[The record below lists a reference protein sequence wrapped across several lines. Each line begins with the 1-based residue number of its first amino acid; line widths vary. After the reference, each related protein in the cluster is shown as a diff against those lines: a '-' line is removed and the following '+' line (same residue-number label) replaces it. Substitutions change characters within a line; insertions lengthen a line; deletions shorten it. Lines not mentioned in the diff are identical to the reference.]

1 MPGYDQLLKQILSK
15 AIEFGADLAGSVP
28 AGLLEGCPSAQ
39 AAGPAGFSKTTGTV
53 IVLGLYHD
61 PEKPEMDW
69 WVEGRGTPGDRV
81 LCDIGRRL
89 AGWLEEVHQIPAR
102 VIPYQ
107 IYDGGVY
114 LKDAAILAG
123 LGRIGRNNLV
133 ITPRFGPRVRFRALW
148 VDIETDPAPCPVFV
162 DPCDTCNHPCE
173 SKCPQDALESGRY
186 SRDRCMARME
196 RDRNA
201 PVRIENTERKGGVI
215 DHCRVCELACPAG
228 QRYPDSHIR

>member
-1 MPGYDQLLKQILSK
+1 MPGDTQIIDEIREK

-39 AAGPAGFSKTTGTV
+39 AAGPPGFSKTTGTV

-69 WVEGRGTPGDRV
+69 WEEGRATPGDRV
-81 LCDIGRRL
+81 LRDIARRL
-89 AGWLEEVHQIPAR
+89 AAWLEDLHHVQAR

-107 IYDGGVY
+107 IYDGGTY
-114 LKDAAILAG
+114 LKDAAVLAG

-148 VDIETDPAPCPVFV
+148 VDIETGPVPCAAFV
-162 DPCDTCNHPCE
+162 NPCDTCNHPCE
-173 SKCPQDALESGRY
+173 SECPQDALESGVY

-201 PVRIENTERKGGVI
+201 PIRVEGKERKGEVI
-215 DHCRVCELACPAG
+215 DHCRTCELACPAG
-228 QRYPDSHIR
+228 RE